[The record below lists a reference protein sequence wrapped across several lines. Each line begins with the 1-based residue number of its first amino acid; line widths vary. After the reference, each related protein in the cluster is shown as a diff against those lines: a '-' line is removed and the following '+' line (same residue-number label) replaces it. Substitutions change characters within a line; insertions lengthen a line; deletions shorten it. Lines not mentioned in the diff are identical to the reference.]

1 MKSDDVTRLEAAV
14 RSANPVPH
22 TVDLLDSS
30 ESAAVALLV
39 RNGREPM
46 TSTPAPQQ
54 LQHARTEW
62 RRAWA
67 FAAAF
72 VMVLVGIG
80 AATLLLRGGDDSS
93 FAEQPDGAPI
103 EGAVQMGPVTW
114 MKVDTGDT
122 WIPQIA
128 AFGEGFVGARHQTS
142 DSGAV
147 LGEIVTSPDGVIWTP
162 IADNPLGDDEKVF
175 WRDGGVW
182 GAVGEV
188 VGVTGPST
196 FEILFIRSDGS
207 SVRSDPATEAGL
219 PPGEKVVRGIAG
231 GDAGLIVAYHLPEI
245 EPPGSEIILSSTDGA
260 TWQEIDKPEGLIFA
274 RSLTGTPFGYLM
286 SAEADLAER
295 SNPGILTWLSS
306 EGRTWEEVIVTDA
319 YLADIGTTASWNDGV
334 VTLGVTYDHA
344 TETGGYQIYRSVN
357 AKDWTEMDMT
367 PFQGLSPIGLSGTD
381 RGLLALVDDGGVV
394 SVMFSADGE
403 AWISM
408 GADEIFGSAD
418 VDLSGIATGPDRF
431 VVSTASFGS
440 DFADGNREADLWV
453 GVVERAE
460 STP

>member
-14 RSANPVPH
+14 RSANPVPQPADL
-22 TVDLLDSS
+22 VDAS

-39 RNGREPM
+39 RNGRDAM
-46 TSTPAPQQ
+46 TSTHTPPR
-54 LQHARTEW
+54 LQPTRTDW

-72 VMVLVGIG
+72 VLVLIGIG
-80 AATLLLRGGDDSS
+80 AATLMLRGGAAP
-93 FAEQPDGAPI
+93 FVEQPDDSHI
-103 EGAVQMGPVTW
+103 EDTVQMGPVTW
-114 MKVDTGDT
+114 MKVDTEGT
-122 WIPQIA
+122 WMPQVA
-128 AFGEGFVGARHQTS
+128 AFGDGFIGVRHRVN
-142 DSGAV
+142 DSGTV
-147 LGEIVTSPDGVIWTP
+147 LSEIATSPDGIIWSQIP
-162 IADNPLGDDEKVF
+162 DNPLADDEEIL
-175 WRDGGVW
+175 WTDGGSW

-188 VGVTGPST
+188 VQVTGSGSSG
-196 FEILFIRSDGS
+196 IIFIRDDTSWI
-207 SVRSDPATEAGL
+207 RTDPASEAGL
-219 PPGEKVVRGIAG
+219 PPGEQIVRGLAG
-231 GDAGLIVAYHLPEI
+231 SEAGLVIAYHLPEL
-245 EPPGSEIILSSTDGA
+245 ESPESEIILSSTDGA
-260 TWQEIDKPEGLIFA
+260 TWQEIDTPEGLVFA

-306 EGRTWEEVIVTDA
+306 DGKIWEEVIVTDA

-344 TETGGYQIYRSVN
+344 TETGGYQTYQSVN

-367 PFQGLSPIGLSGTD
+367 PFQGLSPIGFSGTD

-440 DFADGNREADLWV
+440 GFADGNREADLWV
-453 GVVERAE
+453 GVVERIE
-460 STP
+460 SAP

>member
-1 MKSDDVTRLEAAV
+1 VKSDDVTRLEAAV

-114 MKVDTGDT
+114 MKVDTGDS

-147 LGEIVTSPDGVIWTP
+147 LGEFVTSPDGVIWTP

-196 FEILFIRSDGS
+196 FEIIFIHSDGS

-219 PPGEKVVRGIAG
+219 PPGEKVVRG
-231 GDAGLIVAYHLPEI
+231 
-245 EPPGSEIILSSTDGA
+245 
-260 TWQEIDKPEGLIFA
+260 
-274 RSLTGTPFGYLM
+274 SLTGTPFGYLM
-286 SAEADLAER
+286 SAEADLTER

-344 TETGGYQIYRSVN
+344 TETAGYQIYRSVN

-367 PFQGLSPIGLSGTD
+367 PFQGLSPIGFSGTD